1 MTPGRCLTFDGS
13 SLVGI
18 APRGLGTPHV
28 ESLTGYLQ
36 RLANEYVLPPAV
48 LFRETVVPAVQ
59 RDRLWR
65 RSLADLLREH
75 ARAIDG
81 TDRPARIAVDCMA
94 GNTGRTELARCA
106 FLGLADLDL
115 VQSDGLLVRHKRWCP
130 SCWADDAAGGFAFY
144 ERKLWTLSVV
154 DACPVHSVVLLDRC
168 FACGTQQPPISRDVR
183 PGVCAL
189 CGQGLSVSAVHLD
202 DADGTDAARR
212 LWFAREAAVLV
223 HGIDV
228 VAMHGL
234 DRSTLA
240 RSREQGLI
248 ALADHIARTE
258 VSVAVAKTVN
268 SWLKR
273 WRRPKLEAL
282 FSVLWRSRWSVVRLF
297 PKEIQAILELHRYG

>member
-1 MTPGRCLTFDGS
+1 M
-13 SLVGI
+13 
-18 APRGLGTPHV
+18 
-28 ESLTGYLQ
+28 
-36 RLANEYVLPPAV
+36 
-48 LFRETVVPAVQ
+48 
-59 RDRLWR
+59 
-65 RSLADLLREH
+65 
-75 ARAIDG
+75 
-81 TDRPARIAVDCMA
+81 
-94 GNTGRTELARCA
+94 
-106 FLGLADLDL
+106 
-115 VQSDGLLVRHKRWCP
+115 
-130 SCWADDAAGGFAFY
+130 
-144 ERKLWTLSVV
+144 
-154 DACPVHSVVLLDRC
+154 
-168 FACGTQQPPISRDVR
+168 
-183 PGVCAL
+183 
-189 CGQGLSVSAVHLD
+189 
-202 DADGTDAARR
+202 
-212 LWFAREAAVLV
+212 LV